1 MGERERRKVQGLICE
16 AFREAG
22 VLAVVL
28 SALDATFSTAPY
40 PKLLLAE
47 WTLTGIF
54 FLVGGI
60 IFDPEVR
67 R

>member
-1 MGERERRKVQGLICE
+1 MGERGRRRFQGLFCE

-28 SALDATFSTAPY
+28 SALDATFSATPY
-40 PKLLLAE
+40 PKLLLAA
-47 WTLTGIF
+47 WTLAG
-54 FLVGGI
+54 LLLLAGGI

-67 R
+67 G